1 MLDRSETP
9 DTSATSAGGL
19 ISTRVVAI
27 RFLTEAINIYTVQR
41 LGSEVLPA
49 WQPGAH
55 IDIYLPGGLLRQYSL
70 VEYDMEPGQ
79 YQVAVKREAKG
90 RGGSREAH
98 RLQVGQIVE
107 ISAPRNKFPLAL
119 SSAPSILFAGGIGI
133 TPILSMA
140 RRLHLEGR
148 PWALHYCCR
157 SRDDMPFRAVLEAFS
172 EAHLHYDDENPGRF
186 LDLSKI
192 VADAPSNAELYCCG
206 PGTMMEAFEAATV
219 NWPPGQ
225 VHVEYFANTL
235 PPRIGNGFVVKLA
248 RSGHEFLIP
257 EGKTIL
263 AVLLENGIPAP
274 HSCEE
279 GVCGACEMRV
289 ISGEP
294 EHHDMVLT
302 DAEKNANKSLMICWA
317 GSKSDRL
324 VLDF

>member
-1 MLDRSETP
+1 MLDRSEAPETH
-9 DTSATSAGGL
+9 ATSAGGL

-27 RFLTEAINIYTVQR
+27 RFLTETINIYTLQR
-41 LGSEVLPA
+41 LGSGLLPA

-55 IDIYLPGGLLRQYSL
+55 IDIHLPGGMVRQYSL
-70 VEYDMEPGQ
+70 VEYDLEPGQ
-79 YQVAVKREAKG
+79 YQIAVKREVKG

-98 RLQVGQIVE
+98 RLQAGQIVE
-107 ISAPRNKFPLAL
+107 ISPPRNNFAL
-119 SSAPSILFAGGIGI
+119 TLGLAPSILFAGGIGI

-140 RRLHLEGR
+140 HRLRREGR
-148 PWALHYCCR
+148 PWTLHYCCR

-172 EAHLHYDDENPGRF
+172 EVHLHYDDENPGRF

-192 VADAPSNAELYCCG
+192 VAAAPRTAELYCCG
-206 PGTMMEAFEAATV
+206 PGAMMKAFEAATV
-219 NWPPGQ
+219 NWPPDQ

-235 PPRIGNGFVVKLA
+235 PPRNGNGFVVKLA

-279 GVCGACEMRV
+279 GICGACEMRV

-302 DAEKNANKSLMICWA
+302 DAEKSGNKSLMICCA